1 MNKELEAQGFKPV
14 CEARDCYN
22 EYGNNNYDALNELE
36 WKSGIFAYATDTKIL
51 YIGMSYKPSSKWD
64 LKGRT
69 RQLLLRSSSSY
80 PMKKM
85 SDEDFSEI
93 LDSSIYALVMEDTKK
108 QEIEDKKDSLVEQLN
123 PKFNSPKTKEE
134 KA

>member
-1 MNKELEAQGFKPV
+1 
-14 CEARDCYN
+14 
-22 EYGNNNYDALNELE
+22 
-36 WKSGIFAYATDTKIL
+36 
-51 YIGMSYKPSSKWD
+51 MSNKPSSKWD
-64 LKGRT
+64 LKERT

-93 LDSSIYALVMEDTKK
+93 LDSSIYALVIEDTKK